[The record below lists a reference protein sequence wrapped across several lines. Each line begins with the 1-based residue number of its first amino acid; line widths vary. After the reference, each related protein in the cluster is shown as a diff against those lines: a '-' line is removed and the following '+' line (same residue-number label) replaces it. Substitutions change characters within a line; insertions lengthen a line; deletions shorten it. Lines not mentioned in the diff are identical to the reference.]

1 MNAKA
6 PAGKIAVISRRE
18 FLLLTAGLGVVAGC
32 QSEGGASGVMAAQSM
47 NVGPAERYAK
57 DGVYTDF
64 QFKGFFI
71 VRKGA
76 DLFAV
81 SSVCTHKKCKL
92 TAEADRTFY
101 CKCHGSTFDP
111 VGKVTTG
118 PAKIDLPRYP
128 IVVDE
133 TGQTIVRVGT

>member
-1 MNAKA
+1 MNAER

-18 FLLLTAGLGVVAGC
+18 FLLLSVGLGVVAGC
-32 QSEGGASGVMAAQSM
+32 QSEGGAGGVVLAQSM

-76 DLFAV
+76 DLFAI

-92 TAEADRTFY
+92 TAESDRTFY

-118 PAKIDLPRYP
+118 PAKIDLPRYS
-128 IVVDE
+128 VMVDAQ
-133 TGQTIVRVGT
+133 GQAMVRVGG